1 MEERNSNGLLTAP
14 VPLLLRRLAIPAGT
28 GFLFVTLFNVADTFY
43 AGFISTTALAALA
56 LTFPLFFL
64 IVAVAGGISTG
75 ATALIGH
82 ALGRNDRPGGE
93 LLAMQSLSFALIHG
107 LALSLSGYLLAP
119 PLLSLLGAVGETQQ
133 LAILYI
139 RIIFLGSPLLVMNH
153 ACNAIL
159 NAQGDTAGF
168 RNFIVMGALANMIL
182 DPWFMY
188 GGIGMPPLGLAGI
201 ALATVSVHFAGIF
214 FLLRRAMKTGLVR
227 FAALR
232 MAWPRPRIFGRL
244 FAQAFPS
251 SLNMLTV
258 ALGVF
263 VITWFVGR
271 FGAAAVAAYGIAS
284 RIEQLILMPVM
295 GLNVATLAVVAQNSG
310 AGMVQRVRQTIVTAL
325 RYGITLT
332 SIGAL
337 AALFFAS
344 HLVGIF
350 SADPEVI
357 VVGQGYLRIAS
368 FVFVAY
374 VILYINVFAWQ
385 GLKRPLL
392 AVWLGLY
399 RQILAPVPV
408 FYLFA
413 IVFNQGVVG
422 VWWGILAVT
431 WSAALMA
438 LIITHR
444 ILASISSDMTAGNS
458 RKD

>member
-1 MEERNSNGLLTAP
+1 MRERNSNGLLTAP

-28 GFLFVTLFNVADTFY
+28 GFLFVTLFNVVDTFY

-82 ALGRNDRPGGE
+82 ALGTDDRPGGE

-107 LALSLSGYLLAP
+107 LALALSGYLLAP
-119 PLLSLLGAVGETQQ
+119 ALLSLLGAAGETRQ
-133 LAILYI
+133 LANLYI
-139 RIIFLGSPLLVMNH
+139 RIIFLGSPFMVINH

-168 RNFIVMGALANMIL
+168 RNFIVFGALANMIL

-188 GGIGMPPLGLAGI
+188 GGIGMPAMGLAGI

-214 FLLRRAMKTGLVR
+214 FLLRRAMKTGLVT

-232 MAWPRPRIFGRL
+232 MAWPRPLIFGRL

-263 VITWFVGR
+263 VITWYVGR

-295 GLNVATLAVVAQNSG
+295 GLNVATLALVAQNSG
-310 AGMVQRVRQTIVTAL
+310 AGMVRRVRQTIVTAL

-337 AALFFAS
+337 VTFFFAS
-344 HLVGIF
+344 HLVALF
-350 SADPEVI
+350 SQDMAVI
-357 VVGQGYLRIAS
+357 AVGKGYLRIAS

-392 AVWLGLY
+392 AVWIGIY
-399 RQILAPVPV
+399 RQILAPIPV
-408 FYLFA
+408 FYIFA
-413 IVFNQGVVG
+413 FLLGLGVVG
-422 VWWGILAVT
+422 VWWGIMTVT

-438 LIITHR
+438 LFITHR
-444 ILASISSDMTAGNS
+444 ILSRLGDGVSIRAGTL
-458 RKD
+458 